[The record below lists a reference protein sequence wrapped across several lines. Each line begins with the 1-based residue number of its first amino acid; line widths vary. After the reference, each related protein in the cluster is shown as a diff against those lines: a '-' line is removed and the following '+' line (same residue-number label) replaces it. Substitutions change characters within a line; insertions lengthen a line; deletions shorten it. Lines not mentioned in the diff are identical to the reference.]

1 MRPRFLYAIG
11 VLILIVA
18 GAWLAVPHLIGT
30 DVVRAQIERQLSS
43 RLGEPVHI
51 GSASVSILPRITI
64 DLYDLTVGQPVQTN
78 LARVRVGIG
87 IRGLLSKRIDNASVV
102 IENGRLAW
110 PLPFGAS
117 GPPTTPDTDG
127 SGITVV
133 SVRTIQLRNIV
144 IVTSLPPMTVDLD
157 AAMSGDRLD
166 VARLTARIDNSRID
180 ASGAMTSLSHLEG
193 RFRAKGELAFAG
205 LTARNFNATV
215 NVTPAGIA
223 LSSMTFGMFDGR
235 FDGSLAVDLRRSIP
249 QVQLNGTVSRLDV
262 AELVK
267 NTASAGA
274 ITGRLVGTISV
285 TGAGSEGSALMRS
298 AHGTIRASVVEGTL
312 PYINIVRPVVLAFGK
327 PSGDAPSGSGSSFSS
342 LTATFALAAATLTTD
357 SLTLQARDFTAHG
370 GGVLH
375 LETGAVDSHLDLMLS
390 QELTAQAG
398 TDLRRYASENGRVVV
413 PATIG
418 GTMTHPTVFIDPAA
432 AAKRAAENE
441 LKRKAGS
448 LLNGLIKKKG
458 G

>member
-1 MRPRFLYAIG
+1 VRTRLLYTIG
-11 VLILIVA
+11 ALILIAA
-18 GAWLAVPHLIGT
+18 GAWIVVPHLIGA
-30 DVVRAQIERQLSS
+30 DLVRAQIERQLSA
-43 RLGEPVHI
+43 RLGAPVHI
-51 GSASVSILPRITI
+51 GSASVSILPRISI
-64 DLYDLTVGQPVQTN
+64 DLHDLSAGQPGQTN

-87 IRGLLSKRIDNASVV
+87 IRGLFSKRIDNASIV

-117 GPPTTPDTDG
+117 GGPTPADTG
-127 SGITVV
+127 GAGITVV

-144 IVTSLPPMTVDLD
+144 IATSLPPMTVDLD

-180 ASGAMTSLSHLEG
+180 ASGAMTSLSRLEG

-205 LTARNFNATV
+205 LTARNFNAIV

-223 LSSMTFGMFDGR
+223 LSSMTFGMFDGK

-249 QVQLNGTVSRLDV
+249 QVQLNGSVTRLDV

-267 NTASAGA
+267 NTGSAGA

-285 TGAGSEGSALMRS
+285 TGAGAEGSGLMRS

-357 SLTLQARDFTAHG
+357 NLTLQARDFTARG

-375 LETGAVDSHLDLMLS
+375 LETGAVDSHLNLMLS

-432 AAKRAAENE
+432 AAKRAAEDE